1 MSKNFLRKSFMF
13 IVIMYVSTSI
23 IYSQDMGYAG
33 FVTNHFVDD
42 FGDPTQD
49 LYLAHAFEGT
59 FSNSATTNS
68 LLKVKIIIS
77 KDEFGIELNEYGTY
91 KVKSNYKYGIK
102 IKTNSGNI
110 YSGTANSYSE
120 IARISM
126 QIFPRYLDFNEIF
139 DGQSK
144 TRFYIYEIDYPS
156 TNYSFSCILPSL
168 DYIKNILGDDIMW
181 GN

>member
-1 MSKNFLRKSFMF
+1 MFKNFLRKYFTL
-13 IVIMYVSTSI
+13 IVIMYVFTSI
-23 IYSQDMGYAG
+23 VYSQGMGSAG

-49 LYLAHAFEGT
+49 LYLGNAFEGT

-68 LLKVKIIIS
+68 LLRVKIIIS

-102 IKTNSGNI
+102 IKTKSGDI
-110 YSGTANSYSE
+110 YSGTANAYSD

-139 DGQSK
+139 DGQSITK
-144 TRFYIYEIDYPS
+144 FYIYETNNAG
-156 TNYSFSCILPSL
+156 TNYSFSCVLPSL
-168 DYIKNILGDDIMW
+168 VYIKSVLGDDIEW

>member
-1 MSKNFLRKSFMF
+1 MFKNLLRKSFMF
-13 IVIMYVSTSI
+13 IVIMYVATSI
-23 IYSQDMGYAG
+23 VYSQNMESAS
-33 FVTNHFVDD
+33 FVTKHFVDD
-42 FGDPTQD
+42 FGDPID
-49 LYLAHAFEGT
+49 SLYLVNTFKGI

-68 LLKVKIIIS
+68 LLVASIIIS
-77 KDEFGIELNEYGTY
+77 KDRFGIELKEYGEHT
-91 KVKSNYKYGIK
+91 VKNNYNYVIK
-102 IKTNSGNI
+102 IKTTSGNI
-110 YSGTANSYSE
+110 YSGIAKSYSD

-126 QIFPRYLDFNEIF
+126 QILPKYLDFNEIF

-144 TRFYIYEIDYPS
+144 TRFYIYEIDNPS